1 MKPAVLLVALRFTLV
16 TLLLTGLAYP
26 LVTTALAQVMF
37 PSRANG
43 SVVSDEKGHAV
54 GSELI
59 GQTFTKP
66 YYFWSRPSAAG
77 DKGYD
82 ATSSAG
88 SNLSVTSKKL
98 HDRING
104 ELDRLWK
111 DNPSAG
117 GPVPDDLVT
126 ASASGLDPHISPA
139 AAKWQV
145 RRVAQARGIAP
156 ARVQQLVDA
165 HSEGRDLG
173 FLGEPRVDVLTLNM
187 ALDQQFGQATSPR

>member
-1 MKPAVLLVALRFTLV
+1 MKPAVLLIALRFTLV
-16 TLLLTGLAYP
+16 TLLLTGVVYP
-26 LVTTALAQVMF
+26 LATTALAQVLF

-43 SVVSDEKGHAV
+43 SIVSDNKGRAV

-59 GQTFTKP
+59 GQTFSKAH
-66 YYFWSRPSAAG
+66 YFWPRPSAAG

-82 ATSSAG
+82 ATSSSG

-104 ELDRLWK
+104 DLDRLWK
-111 DNPSAG
+111 ENPGAS

-126 ASASGLDPHISPA
+126 ASASGLDPHISPE

-145 RRVAQARGIAP
+145 RRVARARGIAP
-156 ARVQQLVDA
+156 ERVQQLVDA
-165 HSEGRDLG
+165 NSEGRDLG
-173 FLGEPRVDVLTLNM
+173 FLGEPRVNVLTLNL
-187 ALDQQFGQATSPR
+187 ALDQQFGQSASRQ

>member
-1 MKPAVLLVALRFTLV
+1 MKPDVLLVALRFTVV
-16 TLLLTGLAYP
+16 TLLLTGVAYP

-43 SVVSDEKGHAV
+43 SVVSDDKGHAV

-59 GQTFTKP
+59 GQSFTKP

-88 SNLSVTSKKL
+88 SNWSVTSKKL
-98 HDRING
+98 HDRISG
-104 ELDRLWK
+104 DQDRLWK
-111 DNPSAG
+111 SNPGAG
-117 GPVPDDLVT
+117 GALPDALVT

-145 RRVAQARGIAP
+145 RRVASARAISP
-156 ARVQQLVDA
+156 ERVQQLVDA
-165 HSEGRDLG
+165 NTEGRDLG
-173 FLGEPRVDVLTLNM
+173 FLGEPRVNVLTLNM

>member
-1 MKPAVLLVALRFTLV
+1 MKPAVLLVALRFTVV
-16 TLLLTGLAYP
+16 TLLLTGVAYP
-26 LVTTALAQVMF
+26 LVTTALAQVLF

-43 SVVSDEKGHAV
+43 SVVSDDKGHAV

-88 SNLSVTSKKL
+88 SNWSVTSKKL

-104 ELDRLWK
+104 DQDRLWK
-111 DNPSAG
+111 SNPGAG
-117 GPVPDDLVT
+117 EPLPDDLVT
-126 ASASGLDPHISPA
+126 ASASGLDPHVSPA

-145 RRVAQARGIAP
+145 RRVALARAISQE
-156 ARVQQLVDA
+156 RVQQLVDA
-165 HSEGRDLG
+165 NTEGRDLG
-173 FLGEPRVDVLTLNM
+173 FLGEPRVNVLTLNM
-187 ALDQQFGQATSPR
+187 ALDQQFGQATSAR

>member
-16 TLLLTGLAYP
+16 TLLLTGVAYP
-26 LVTTALAQVMF
+26 LVTTALAQVLF

-43 SVVSDEKGHAV
+43 SVLSDNKGSAL

-82 ATSSAG
+82 ATSSSG
-88 SNLSVTSKKL
+88 SNLSATSKKL

-104 ELDRLWK
+104 DLDRLWK
-111 DNPSAG
+111 ENPGAG

-126 ASASGLDPHISPA
+126 ASASGLDPHISPEA
-139 AAKWQV
+139 ARWQV
-145 RRVAQARGIAP
+145 RRVAQARGVSP
-156 ARVQQLVDA
+156 ERVQQLVSMN
-165 HSEGRDLG
+165 SEGRDFG
-173 FLGEPRVDVLTLNM
+173 FLGEPRVNVLTLNL
-187 ALDQQFGQATSPR
+187 ALDQQFGQTATRP

>member
-1 MKPAVLLVALRFTLV
+1 MNPVVLIIALRFTLV
-16 TLLLTGLAYP
+16 TLLMTGVAYP
-26 LVTTALAQVMF
+26 LLTTALAQLMF

-43 SVVSDEKGHAV
+43 SIVSDNKGRAV

-59 GQTFTKP
+59 GQTFAKP

-82 ATSSAG
+82 ATSSSG

-104 ELDRLWK
+104 DLDRLWK
-111 DNPSAG
+111 ENPGAG

-145 RRVAQARGIAP
+145 RRVAQARGISP
-156 ARVQQLVDA
+156 ERVQQLVDA
-165 HSEGRDLG
+165 NREGRDLG
-173 FLGEPRVDVLTLNM
+173 FLGEPRVNVLTLNL
-187 ALDQQFGQATSPR
+187 ALDQQFGPAASR

>member
-16 TLLLTGLAYP
+16 TLLLTGVAYP

-43 SVVSDEKGHAV
+43 SVVSDDKGHAV

-104 ELDRLWK
+104 ELDRL
-111 DNPSAG
+111 
-117 GPVPDDLVT
+117 
-126 ASASGLDPHISPA
+126 
-139 AAKWQV
+139 
-145 RRVAQARGIAP
+145 
-156 ARVQQLVDA
+156 
-165 HSEGRDLG
+165 
-173 FLGEPRVDVLTLNM
+173 
-187 ALDQQFGQATSPR
+187 